1 MMLAINLLVWRNNV
15 ATDTSGGEQMAEF
28 NTLKKK
34 KKQEKLLEKNPQA
47 LSVKFYG
54 ALKSKNEIYF
64 QMASLF
70 KEVTQAE
77 KNQDE
82 KILKTQWMEKFLIS
96 TSSDIHGKSFLNNI

>member
-1 MMLAINLLVWRNNV
+1 
-15 ATDTSGGEQMAEF
+15 MAEF
-28 NTLKKK
+28 NPQNNKKKYEKGLKK
-34 KKQEKLLEKNPQA
+34 NPRI

-54 ALKSKNEIYF
+54 ALKSKNEIYY

-82 KILKTQWMEKFLIS
+82 KNLKTQWMEQILLS
-96 TSSDIHGKSFLNNI
+96 TSSDIHGKSFKNSI